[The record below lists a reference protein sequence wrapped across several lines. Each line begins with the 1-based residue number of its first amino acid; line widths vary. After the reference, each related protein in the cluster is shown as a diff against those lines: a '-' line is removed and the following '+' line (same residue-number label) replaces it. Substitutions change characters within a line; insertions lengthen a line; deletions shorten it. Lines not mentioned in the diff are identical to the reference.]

1 MADVVQVEPVSAPEF
16 LLTGKL
22 TGNFVKFACW
32 ARFCP
37 LTREQIQRLA
47 TKLPTQQNREF
58 LRKNREFEPANA
70 QSDLQRNCCRD
81 RETWCL
87 WWPLLSI
94 RRNSPHQ
101 YRSELS
107 IGEITWSPAH
117 FGFDGSDG
125 SLNPARR
132 AFAAPPF
139 IGIFFAVKRRNMR
152 WILVEIRACD
162 PKLFFVRVGPLPQD
176 FTRRASLR
184 TCLALHAHGI
194 GRKPM
199 AIATAAAPAMV

>member
-1 MADVVQVEPVSAPEF
+1 LQRNY
-16 LLTGKL
+16 LLNR
-22 TGNFVKFACW
+22 TGNFCE
-32 ARFCP
+32 RTGNLNQ
-37 LTREQIQRLA
+37 LTRKAICSA
-47 TKLPTQQNREF
+47 TVAATAKLGACGGHFFPFAAIVRTNIDPNCLSAKLPGPVLTLALMVAMLSQSGEAR
-58 LRKNREFEPANA
+58 LR
-70 QSDLQRNCCRD
+70 
-81 RETWCL
+81 
-87 WWPLLSI
+87 
-94 RRNSPHQ
+94 
-101 YRSELS
+101 
-107 IGEITWSPAH
+107 G
-117 FGFDGSDG
+117 
-125 SLNPARR
+125 
-132 AFAAPPF
+132 AAF